1 MTALEAPETRSAEQ
15 RWLAA
20 GLIAVGLVIAAQ
32 LVGGSIQQAASN
44 EPSYLERVETCL
56 TERSTPFEAVTSDV
70 IALSAGRGALRT
82 NVGGNGVTVALGGSE
97 DDAQRIVGD
106 YESVGS
112 PGARLEQ
119 NRKVVF
125 LWDQEPTADQHDFM
139 VLCTLDAQD

>member
-1 MTALEAPETRSAEQ
+1 MTALDAPETRSAEQ

-20 GLIAVGLVIAAQ
+20 GLIVVGLVIAAQ
-32 LVGGSIQQAASN
+32 FVGGSIQQAASN

-56 TERSTPFEAVTSDV
+56 TERSTPFEAVTGDL

-82 NVGGNGVTVALGGSE
+82 NVGGNRVTVALGSSE
-97 DDAQRIVGD
+97 DDAKRMVGD

>member
-1 MTALEAPETRSAEQ
+1 MTALDAPETRSAEQ

-20 GLIAVGLVIAAQ
+20 GLIVVGLVIAAQ
-32 LVGGSIQQAASN
+32 FVRGSIQQAAAN

-56 TERSTPFEAVTSDV
+56 TERSTPFEAVTGDL

-82 NVGGNGVTVALGGSE
+82 NVGGNHVTVALGSSE
-97 DDAQRIVGD
+97 DDAKRIVGD

>member
-1 MTALEAPETRSAEQ
+1 MTALDAPETRSAEQ

-20 GLIAVGLVIAAQ
+20 GLIVVGLVIAAQ
-32 LVGGSIQQAASN
+32 FVGGSIQQAAAN

-56 TERSTPFEAVTSDV
+56 TERSTPFEAVTGDL

-82 NVGGNGVTVALGGSE
+82 NVGGNRVTVGLGSSE
-97 DDAQRIVGD
+97 DDAKRIVGD